1 MNNMILI
8 DGLSKVL
15 SSFYLCN
22 HEITEKEF
30 YEIMNGDY
38 PDEAPSNKPIVNVSV
53 FDALIYCNLRSRKEN
68 LQPYYNING
77 TKVTVNKTSTGQ
89 RLPTADE
96 WIFACKDLIDF
107 QNINEYAWFHE
118 RYVEKEIHEVCQKKA
133 TELGLY
139 DMYGNVWEWSFD
151 PKNNSFD
158 DHGGCFKNKAK
169 NIKSLVD
176 TKQQEY
182 IQKIALSGSELLE
195 IFRHKIKKH
204 QERKQ
209 YS

>member
-1 MNNMILI
+1 M
-8 DGLSKVL
+8 
-15 SSFYLCN
+15 
-22 HEITEKEF
+22 
-30 YEIMNGDY
+30 
-38 PDEAPSNKPIVNVSV
+38 
-53 FDALIYCNLRSRKEN
+53 
-68 LQPYYNING
+68 
-77 TKVTVNKTSTGQ
+77 
-89 RLPTADE
+89 PTADE

-204 QERKQ
+204 QERK
-209 YS
+209 